1 MYRGNV
7 GKRVFHPPLN
17 CHMMIRSK
25 HLEAYES
32 DMNKIPEG
40 SFIPVAIKNAL
51 EKFDDIIF
59 ESPWRIS
66 I

>member
-1 MYRGNV
+1 
-7 GKRVFHPPLN
+7 
-17 CHMMIRSK
+17 MMIRSK